1 MRREHIRSGDV
12 AVSDGADAV
21 ILAGGKAK
29 RMGRDKSRIQLGSHT
44 LLGHVRVALQ
54 SVGFN
59 PKVVDNDWQPGL
71 GPLGGIATALQSA
84 KHSRVLFVGCDMPFL
99 SVDLINHFLEAAA
112 GGQGA
117 MFTQHERGV
126 GFPFLLLRDDLPLVE
141 KQIAAGELSL
151 QRLARRLK
159 ARTWQAPAAREPE
172 LFNINTPA
180 DLAEAKRRL
189 KVVPQ

>member
-1 MRREHIRSGDV
+1 MRRVHIRSG
-12 AVSDGADAV
+12 ALADSGEAEAV

-29 RMGRDKSRIQLGSHT
+29 RMGRDKSRIRLGPRT
-44 LLGHVRVALQ
+44 LLSHARATLQ
-54 SVGFN
+54 SAGFK
-59 PKVVDNDWQPGL
+59 PGVVDNDRQPGL

-99 SVDLINHFLEAAA
+99 SADLIDAFLEAAA

-117 MFTQHERGV
+117 MFTQHERGI

-141 KQIAAGELSL
+141 KQIAGGELSL
-151 QRLARRLK
+151 QFLAKRLK
-159 ARTWQAPAAREPE
+159 TRTWQPPAARESE